1 MRCERL
7 SRDLERS
14 LVGVVVLMWV
24 AGVACGGGPVQ
35 YECRCSASCGG
46 YVVKGRVNGWKVR
59 VVVENLA
66 VCCG

>member
-1 MRCERL
+1 MEGLSSMSIGVLRL
-7 SRDLERS
+7 
-14 LVGVVVLMWV
+14 VV
-24 AGVACGGGPVQ
+24 
-35 YECRCSASCGG
+35 G